1 MPCRALI
8 SPVHLIL
15 SGSLVGESGGE
26 VKAGDPWALLTLI
39 TLPTPPGWVSDSI
52 PGDRNRL
59 GSIDG
64 TTNGSLLL
72 LLLLLLLELAG
83 ERNEGTCVLIGKV
96 VAWA

>member
-26 VKAGDPWALLTLI
+26 VKAGDPWALLTLMI
-39 TLPTPPGWVSDSI
+39 LPTPPGWVSNSN

-72 LLLLLLLELAG
+72 LILLLLELAG
-83 ERNEGTCVLIGKV
+83 ERNEGTCVLMGKV